1 MQMPT
6 AFVRDR
12 VVEKFNLL
20 LKALTT
26 VPVPKLDMTDRRLM
40 EQVRCSATCCLL
52 AARAYL

>member
-20 LKALTT
+20 LEALTT

-40 EQVRCSATCCLL
+40 EQVRG
-52 AARAYL
+52 